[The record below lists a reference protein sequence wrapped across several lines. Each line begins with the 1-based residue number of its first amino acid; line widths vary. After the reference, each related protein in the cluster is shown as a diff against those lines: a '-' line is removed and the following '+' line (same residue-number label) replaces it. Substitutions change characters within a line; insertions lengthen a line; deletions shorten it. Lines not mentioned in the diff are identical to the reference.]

1 MSEAEW
7 SSNVGNCIN
16 SDFAPH
22 PRVISSLSATHTYV
36 AVVVRLLSEK
46 KVKGIA
52 ARSCHTLFGTT
63 YSHTVQGIPSFV
75 QASIVLSAINGITTS
90 WVSYY
95 SSPLYRCQP
104 LFCLR

>member
-1 MSEAEW
+1 LSEAEW

-22 PRVISSLSATHTYV
+22 PRVISSLTYTYI
-36 AVVVRLLSEK
+36 AIVVRLLSEK

-52 ARSCHTLFGTT
+52 ASHTLFGTT

-75 QASIVLSAINGITTS
+75 QASIVLSAINGTTTS
-90 WVSYY
+90 WVSYH
-95 SSPLYRCQP
+95 SSPLNRCQT